1 MVTSQATS
9 VSAKLRKQVAAT
21 TAARLKWIQQ
31 TGEMKQAR
39 LGEMLG
45 LSQSKVSELL
55 RANTEVFSL
64 DKLIDLAAL
73 AGLTVRV
80 SVTRPYRQA

>member
-1 MVTSQATS
+1 MSTTSS
-9 VSAKLRKQVAAT
+9 VSAGLRRQVAAA

-31 TGEMKQAR
+31 SEVEMKQAQ

-55 RANTEVFSL
+55 RANTDVFSL
-64 DKLIDLAAL
+64 DKLVDLAAL

-80 SVTRPYRQA
+80 SVTRPYRQG